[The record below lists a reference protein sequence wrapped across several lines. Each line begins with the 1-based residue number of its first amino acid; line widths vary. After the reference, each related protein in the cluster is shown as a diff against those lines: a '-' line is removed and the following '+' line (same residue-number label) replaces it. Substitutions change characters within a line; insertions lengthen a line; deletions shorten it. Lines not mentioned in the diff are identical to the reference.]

1 MPFDDDLGG
10 RTGRTDWA
18 DTVTAPGAGCNTVW
32 KHCRDAAQSTVAGSP
47 GDERVTATGPGRS
60 VGDLPRYVRAALTG
74 TVSAVLGGIVAS
86 EYIGTALFSLLV
98 PFLVGVL
105 CAGATRRA
113 GQTDGRGTLGR
124 RIRGMGVGYAVL
136 GVAVGFKVVPGGSSA
151 FRPALEVVPTYLSAA
166 LGAVLESIPAKRGRD
181 PNS

>member
-1 MPFDDDLGG
+1 M
-10 RTGRTDWA
+10 
-18 DTVTAPGAGCNTVW
+18 
-32 KHCRDAAQSTVAGSP
+32 
-47 GDERVTATGPGRS
+47 
-60 VGDLPRYVRAALTG
+60 
-74 TVSAVLGGIVAS
+74 AS

-151 FRPALEVVPTYLSAA
+151 FRPVLEVVPPYLSAA
-166 LGAVLESIPAKRGRD
+166 LGAVLETMPAKRGRD